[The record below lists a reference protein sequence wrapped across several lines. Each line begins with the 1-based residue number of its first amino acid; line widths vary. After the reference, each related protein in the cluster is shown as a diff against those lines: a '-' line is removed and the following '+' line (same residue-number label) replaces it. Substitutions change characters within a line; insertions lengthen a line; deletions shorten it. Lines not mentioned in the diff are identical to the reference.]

1 VVCTPYP
8 LACNKSEKITAHPV
22 EFVRKRLEKEIEL
35 LRASAGSLED
45 TSGGAGGAT
54 IGGAVQVEP
63 S

>member
-1 VVCTPYP
+1 